1 MTSIN
6 QQTDRYGQKR
16 TDRVPKAAKIAHY
29 QRTIVQK
36 IRGPPFQVQL
46 GTLPTNWRTTN
57 QKTFLRGPISH
68 VTNQLAYDKSE
79 RSFPWT
85 PKSWNLKCQQNRG
98 RTGLRTAIYAAAYR
112 MGELSNLQIKLKKY
126 LTTPHQSVQSPCTIT
141 FQAHNKTR
149 EDSSV
154 HHERVH

>member
-1 MTSIN
+1 MTSTN

-68 VTNQLAYDKSE
+68 VTNQTGVRQIREELPLKSKIM
-79 RSFPWT
+79 
-85 PKSWNLKCQQNRG
+85 KSQMSTNRG
-98 RTGLRTAIYAAAYR
+98 RTGLRKAIYAAAHR

-154 HHERVH
+154 HHERAH